1 MGQSGPGMMISIPP
15 ITLLDLALRGG
26 LVACLVLLAGL
37 LLRGGRRAVVALL
50 GAWLA
55 LGLAAYVG
63 VNAPGVVQFPRPAW
77 QAPLLALG
85 AGNPVVFWWFCR
97 ALFDDGC
104 RWRARHALP
113 WLGMVLLAL
122 LQCLWLGPARVSGTV
137 PAAAWVGRLQDA
149 LPLLFAL
156 LALREALAT
165 WRDDLVERRRQL
177 RWFIVLAGVAYTGVE
192 LAGRLWLAPSAPAGT
207 RDVALLAGIVAL
219 VAWRMLEVPAS
230 DLFGPV
236 AVVMDSPGLQPAAPP
251 AAATATRLAA
261 APRPALQDAGTV
273 SACSTSA
280 EHSGADTQLAADLHT
295 LMAEA
300 RIYREDQLTI
310 GGLAARLGVPEY
322 RLRRLINQRLGHRNF
337 NAFVNRW
344 RLGDA
349 QQALLDPL
357 RAQEPVLRIALD
369 AGFQSIGPFNRAF
382 KAYTGL
388 TPTDFRRQRL
398 AGGGTALADS

>member
-1 MGQSGPGMMISIPP
+1 MGSAGPGLMTSVPAIPA
-15 ITLLDLALRGG
+15 IILLDLALRGG
-26 LVACLVLLAGL
+26 LVACLALPAGL
-37 LLRGGRRAVVALL
+37 LLRASPQALVARLGALL
-50 GAWLA
+50 AA
-55 LGLAAYVG
+55 GLAAYVS

-77 QAPLLALG
+77 QAPWLALA

-97 ALFDDGC
+97 ALFEDGW
-104 RWRARHALP
+104 RWRFAHGLP
-113 WLGMVLLAL
+113 WLVIVALAL
-122 LQCLWLGPARVSGTV
+122 LQCLWLGPARA
-137 PAAAWVGRLQDA
+137 PAAVWVGRLLDG

-156 LALREALAT
+156 LALRTALAT

-177 RWFIVLAGVAYTGVE
+177 RWFIVLAGLIYTAVE
-192 LAGRLWLAPSAPAGT
+192 LAGRLWLAPAAPAGT

-219 VAWRMLEVPAS
+219 VAWRLLALQAT
-230 DLFGPV
+230 DLFGQAAV
-236 AVVMDSPGLQPAAPP
+236 AASTTGLQPAMPPAPPP
-251 AAATATRLAA
+251 AATQVVDTASGD
-261 APRPALQDAGTV
+261 AP
-273 SACSTSA
+273 SADTPKP
-280 EHSGADTQLAADLHT
+280 DTQLAADLHT

-349 QQALLDPL
+349 QQALVDPL
-357 RAQEPVLRIALD
+357 RAQEPVLHIALD

-382 KAYTGL
+382 KAHTGL

>member
-1 MGQSGPGMMISIPP
+1 MTLIPA

-26 LVACLVLLAGL
+26 LVACLALLAGL
-37 LLRGGRRAVVALL
+37 LLRASPQALVARLAALL
-50 GAWLA
+50 AA
-55 LGLAAYVG
+55 GLAAYVS

-77 QAPLLALG
+77 QTPWLALA

-97 ALFDDGC
+97 ALFEDGW
-104 RWRARHALP
+104 RWRIPHGLA
-113 WLGMVLLAL
+113 WLVMVVLAL
-122 LQCLWLGPARVSGTV
+122 LQCLWLGPARAPEAV
-137 PAAAWVGRLQDA
+137 WVGRLLDG

-156 LALREALAT
+156 LALRTALAT

-177 RWFIVLAGVAYTGVE
+177 RWFIVLAGLLYTGVE

-219 VAWRMLEVPAS
+219 LAWRLLAVQAS
-230 DLFGPV
+230 DVFGQAAV
-236 AVVMDSPGLQPAAPP
+236 APGTAGALPAVPPTPPPTPPP
-251 AAATATRLAA
+251 AGEPGSAA
-261 APRPALQDAGTV
+261 QVGDAETP
-273 SACSTSA
+273 
-280 EHSGADTQLAADLHT
+280 DPQLAADLHT

-344 RLGDA
+344 RLDDA

-357 RAQEPVLRIALD
+357 QAQLPVLRIALD

-382 KAYTGL
+382 KAHTGQ
-388 TPTDFRRQRL
+388 TPTDFRRHGAASGKPGL
-398 AGGGTALADS
+398 AES